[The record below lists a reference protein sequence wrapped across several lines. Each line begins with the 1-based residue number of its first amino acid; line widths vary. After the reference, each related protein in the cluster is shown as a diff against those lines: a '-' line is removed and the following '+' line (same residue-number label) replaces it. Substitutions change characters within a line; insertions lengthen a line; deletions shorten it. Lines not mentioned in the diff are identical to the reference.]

1 LAGHVAR
8 MGNLRKANNILVRR
22 TEGKRPLGRPKR
34 KWEHYIK
41 MDLKEIGWKCVDWI
55 HMFQDSY

>member
-1 LAGHVAR
+1 